1 MSHPARQ
8 RAPIHAMLWR
18 RMGGMPMPKRSPYVF
33 CVDVGSPKNV
43 GWADSEGGAGG
54 PDTFL
59 AALLVVAM
67 RLQEGE
73 RVALGFEAPLWT
85 PRRAE
90 FNRLTSSRGGA
101 ELALKRAWSAGAGC
115 GALGAA
121 LALMPWCLAT
131 LASVITVPATI
142 SAERF
147 REGVV
152 QLFVWEALVTGA
164 AKGLSHHHDAL
175 YAVDAFVSRLADLQ
189 SDVPAEPAINHAA
202 VALMIAG
209 FPIALEELTQAGLVI
224 AAVPRTIA
232 ILGGHAPQPAP
243 VATDPKEMEG

>member
-1 MSHPARQ
+1 
-8 RAPIHAMLWR
+8 
-18 RMGGMPMPKRSPYVF
+18 MPNRSPYVF

-43 GWADSEGGAGG
+43 GWADSEGGASG

-59 AALLVVAM
+59 AALLAVAA
-67 RLQEGE
+67 RLREGE
-73 RVALGFEAPLWT
+73 RVALGFEAPIWT

-90 FNRLTSSRGGA
+90 FNRITSSRGGA
-101 ELALKRAWSAGAGC
+101 ELALKRAWSAGAGG

-121 LALMPWCLAT
+121 LALMPWCFAT
-131 LASVITVPATI
+131 LASVTTVPTTI

-147 REGVV
+147 REGDV

-175 YAVDAFVSRLADLQ
+175 YAVDAFVGRMADLQ
-189 SDVPAEPAINHAA
+189 SDIPPEPAVNHAA

-209 FPIALEELTQAGLVI
+209 FPIAMEELAQAGLVI
-224 AAVPRTIA
+224 AAVPRPTGA
-232 ILGGHAPQPAP
+232 FGSP
-243 VATDPKEMEG
+243 VH